1 MNLFAKPEYR
11 SEFTLFIDEWKARDP
26 GVAERQTAGRA
37 LLWDQSPQEPE
48 HAQRAAASQVRRKAY
63 VYD

>member
-11 SEFTLFIDEWKARDP
+11 SEFTLFIDQWKARDP

-37 LLWDQSPQEPE
+37 LLWNRPQQEPE
-48 HAQRAAASQVRRKAY
+48 RAQRAAASQVRRKSY